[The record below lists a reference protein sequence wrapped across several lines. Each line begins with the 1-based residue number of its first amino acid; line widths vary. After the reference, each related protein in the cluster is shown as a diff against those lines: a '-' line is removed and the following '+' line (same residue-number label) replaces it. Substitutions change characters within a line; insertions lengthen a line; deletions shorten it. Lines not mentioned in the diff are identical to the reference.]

1 MYSKF
6 CPPQGLIFDPFM
18 GSGTTAIATIMSGE
32 GREFIGTEISPKY
45 VEMANERIRIESAQ
59 LSLF

>member
-1 MYSKF
+1 
-6 CPPQGLIFDPFM
+6 M